1 MIIDNRYRYIMVHEI
16 TYNIHIIIMNFLFG
30 VCTGKYV
37 DWGSNINLS
46 QKPSLA
52 NLLIGVVTSTYRKKG

>member
-1 MIIDNRYRYIMVHEI
+1 MS
-16 TYNIHIIIMNFLFG
+16 FLFG

-46 QKPSLA
+46 QKTLSGKFVDWGSNI
-52 NLLIGVVTSTYRKKG
+52 NLS

>member
-1 MIIDNRYRYIMVHEI
+1 MVHEI

-52 NLLIGVVTSTYRKKG
+52 NLLIGVVTSIYRNKG